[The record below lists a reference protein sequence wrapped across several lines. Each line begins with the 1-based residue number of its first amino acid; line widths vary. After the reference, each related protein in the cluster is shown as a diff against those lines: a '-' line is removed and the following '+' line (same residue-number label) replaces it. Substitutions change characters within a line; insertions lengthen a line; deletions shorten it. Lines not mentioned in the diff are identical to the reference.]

1 MIFEEGSHLAI
12 VSLLLAALVVAAD
25 QIFKLLV
32 VQYVKPVGSISVIP
46 GFFSLDYVPN
56 RGAAFSMLQDRTA
69 LFVSVTAVVCVLIVA
84 AMFRYRN
91 HEFFSR
97 AACVLVLGGGIGNM
111 IDRLS
116 HTYVVDYL
124 HVFFF
129 PAIFNFGDMC
139 VTVGA
144 VFFVIH
150 VLFYLEKD
158 NQAEKVMRT
167 K

>member
-1 MIFEEGSHLAI
+1 MAI
-12 VSLLLAALVVAAD
+12 ISLLLSALIVAAD

-32 VQYVKPVGSISVIP
+32 VQYVKPAGSISVIP
-46 GFFSLDYVPN
+46 GLFSLDYVPN
-56 RGAAFSMLQDRTA
+56 RGAAFSMMQNRTA
-69 LFVSVTAVVCVLIVA
+69 FFVVVTAVVCIFIVV
-84 AMFRYRN
+84 AMFRYKN

-111 IDRLS
+111 IDRIS
-116 HTYVVDYL
+116 HAYVVDYL
-124 HVFFF
+124 HVSFF
-129 PAIFNFGDMC
+129 PAIFNFADMC

-144 VFFVIH
+144 VFFIIH

-158 NQAEKVMRT
+158 NQSEKVLRM